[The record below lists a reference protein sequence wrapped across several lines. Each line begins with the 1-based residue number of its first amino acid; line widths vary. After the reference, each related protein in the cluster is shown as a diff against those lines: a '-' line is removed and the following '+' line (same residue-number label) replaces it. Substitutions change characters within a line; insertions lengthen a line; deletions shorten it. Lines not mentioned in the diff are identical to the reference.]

1 MDIVRNNQ
9 ATTNGVFSKQGL
21 FIDATDTENNLYYD
35 LTIPRPD
42 ITNEFS
48 ISLWVMLHNTGSTTL
63 FNLTNDNHT
72 TGNAKNIKLFTKYIN
87 QNHSFKAQLYNGD
100 SHVTYE
106 FDASGAETTG
116 LNTFHNVIMTYSKSS
131 GVVKFYA
138 NNKKVIE
145 CDDSNVLPDIN
156 ELTVLEEIA
165 TENAITLH
173 SYMIFNNSVL
183 TEDDIQTIYNNGIPP
198 AYYTH

>member
-1 MDIVRNNQ
+1 MTDIAMEKKSN
-9 ATTNGVFSKQGL
+9 
-21 FIDATDTENNLYYD
+21 
-35 LTIPRPD
+35 

-63 FNLTNDNHT
+63 FNLTNDNHA
-72 TGNAKNIKLFTKYIN
+72 TGKAKNIKLLTKYIN
-87 QNHSFKAQLYNGD
+87 KKHSFKAQLYNGD
-100 SHVTYE
+100 SSVTYE
-106 FDASGAETTG
+106 FDASGAETNG

-131 GVVKFYA
+131 GRVKFYA

-145 CDDSNVLPDIN
+145 CDNYDVLPDIN

-183 TEDDIQTIYNNGIPP
+183 TENDIETIFNNGNPP

>member
-1 MDIVRNNQ
+1 
-9 ATTNGVFSKQGL
+9 
-21 FIDATDTENNLYYD
+21 
-35 LTIPRPD
+35 
-42 ITNEFS
+42 
-48 ISLWVMLHNTGSTTL
+48 
-63 FNLTNDNHT
+63 
-72 TGNAKNIKLFTKYIN
+72 
-87 QNHSFKAQLYNGD
+87 
-100 SHVTYE
+100 
-106 FDASGAETTG
+106 
-116 LNTFHNVIMTYSKSS
+116 MTYSKSS

-183 TEDDIQTIYNNGIPP
+183 NEDDIETIYNNGIPP